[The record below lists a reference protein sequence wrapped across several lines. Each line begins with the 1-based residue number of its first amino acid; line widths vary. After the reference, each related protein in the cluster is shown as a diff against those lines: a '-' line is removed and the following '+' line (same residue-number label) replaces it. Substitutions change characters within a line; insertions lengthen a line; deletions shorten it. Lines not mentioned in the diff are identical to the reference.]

1 MVLQS
6 IETRFYLIDA
16 FRQLNDTTDA
26 GKGSFRLL
34 RTIFYFKDV
43 LIYLVESC
51 NASQLVN
58 SLYYR
63 LRLCHYYEFT
73 FSLSKSKYIRRV
85 FSGRR
90 PTPIPMVGE

>member
-6 IETRFYLIDA
+6 IETRSYLIDA
-16 FRQLNDTTDA
+16 FRQLNDTADA

-51 NASQLVN
+51 YAS
-58 SLYYR
+58 
-63 LRLCHYYEFT
+63 
-73 FSLSKSKYIRRV
+73 
-85 FSGRR
+85 
-90 PTPIPMVGE
+90 PTYQ